1 MKQFI
6 NTLYFLSGRIYVPTY
21 LLGRKN
27 ILLHISD
34 TPSNI
39 YPSIIKLTKK
49 ITPKYIVHTGDIV
62 DNIKL
67 ELYPNRQSE
76 YTNYASMFIN
86 ELVKYTSNSLIIVP
100 GNHDNIDVIKNLDK
114 VNIVEEGN
122 SISIENLSLGVSHT
136 INNLPKHKCDFYLY
150 GHDKSQDTKNHLNGI
165 NSINIIDISTKEVF
179 HLKYP
184 LGTDNYRLLRTK
196 IGI

>member
-1 MKQFI
+1 MKQII

-27 ILLHISD
+27 IILHISD

-39 YPSIIKLTKK
+39 YPSIIKLVKK
-49 ITPKYIVHTGDIV
+49 INPKYIVHTGDIV

-67 ELYPNRQSE
+67 ELYPNRLNE
-76 YTNYASMFIN
+76 YKDYASIFIN
-86 ELVKYTSNSLIIVP
+86 ELVKYTSNRLIIVP
-100 GNHDNIDVIKNLDK
+100 GNHDNIDVIKNIDK
-114 VNIVEEGN
+114 VIIVEEGK
-122 SISIENLSLGVSHT
+122 SISIDGLSIGVSHT
-136 INNLPKHKCDFYLY
+136 INNLPTYKCDFYLY
-150 GHDKSQDTKNHLNGI
+150 GHDKSKGNRNQLNGI
-165 NSINIIDISTKEVF
+165 NLINIIDIESNKVF

-184 LGTDNYRLLRTK
+184 MGTDNYRLLRTK